1 MACSITRTSGGVR
14 VVITPPRWS
23 TYLRVFLVFWTAA
36 WITLAWLQPVRDW
49 NWRFGIAA
57 FAVGTIFF
65 GFLWLWNMR
74 GREVLEF
81 ASDSLTHQRLLFGFS
96 RVENFQM
103 SKITSP
109 RFVGSRRRAM
119 GGTPSGLGFSYE
131 NKSIRIG
138 DHVSWS
144 ESKAIAFAVAEALP
158 EQATVWRNY
167 DDGVPGSDRAVEFDL
182 R

>member
-1 MACSITRTSGGVR
+1 MACSTTRTSGGVR

-23 TYLRVFLVFWTAA
+23 IYLRAFLVFWTAG
-36 WITLAWLQPVRDW
+36 WMTLAWLHPPRDW
-49 NWRFGIAA
+49 NAR
-57 FAVGTIFF
+57 FAVAGFAIVTILFAYQ
-65 GFLWLWNMR
+65 WVWNLR

-81 ASDSLTHQRLLFGFS
+81 ASDSLTHRRLLFGFS

-103 SKITSP
+103 SKITDP

-138 DHVSWS
+138 NHISWS

-158 EQATVWRNY
+158 EHATVWRNY
-167 DDGVPGSDRAVEFDL
+167 HDGVPDSDRAAEFDL

>member
-1 MACSITRTSGGVR
+1 MACSTTRTSGGVR

-23 TYLRVFLVFWTAA
+23 IYLRAFLVFWTAG
-36 WITLAWLQPVRDW
+36 WMTLAWLHPPRDW
-49 NWRFGIAA
+49 NAR
-57 FAVGTIFF
+57 FAVAGFAIVTILFAYQ
-65 GFLWLWNMR
+65 WVWNLR

-81 ASDSLTHQRLLFGFS
+81 ASDSLTHRRLLFGFS

-103 SKITSP
+103 AKITNP

-138 DHVSWS
+138 NHISWS

-158 EQATVWRNY
+158 EHATVWRNY
-167 DDGVPGSDRAVEFDL
+167 HDGVPDSDRAAEFDL